1 MSPFRAQEI
10 NQSLVGSSEL
20 RRNSRQ
26 CDVVSH
32 GIATL
37 RESGTMP
44 AVEYL
49 KSHGVRPQVIE
60 RVLLEPE
67 RRRVL
72 AREDGRSPL
81 VHKYDR
87 RIISRA

>member
-10 NQSLVGSSEL
+10 NQCLAASSEL
-20 RRNSRQ
+20 RRNTRQ
-26 CDVVSH
+26 RDIVSQ

-49 KSHGVRPQVIE
+49 KSHGVRSQVIE
-60 RVLLEPE
+60 RVLLEPA
-67 RRRVL
+67 RRRTL
-72 AREDGRSPL
+72 A
-81 VHKYDR
+81 
-87 RIISRA
+87 

>member
-10 NQSLVGSSEL
+10 NQSLAASSEL
-20 RRNSRQ
+20 RCNSRQ
-26 CDVVSH
+26 RDIVSH

-49 KSHGVRPQVIE
+49 KLQGVRPQVIE
-60 RVLLEPE
+60 RVLLEPA
-67 RRRVL
+67 RRRTL
-72 AREDGRSPL
+72 A
-81 VHKYDR
+81 
-87 RIISRA
+87 

>member
-10 NQSLVGSSEL
+10 NQPLAASSEL
-20 RRNSRQ
+20 RRNSGQ
-26 CDVVSH
+26 CDVVAR

-37 RESGTMP
+37 YECGIMP

-49 KSHGVRPQVIE
+49 KAHGVRPHVIE
-60 RVLLEPE
+60 RVVLEPE

-72 AREDGRSPL
+72 A
-81 VHKYDR
+81 
-87 RIISRA
+87 

>member
-10 NQSLVGSSEL
+10 NQGLAASFEI
-20 RRNSRQ
+20 RRNTRQ
-26 CDVVSH
+26 RDVVTR

-37 RESGTMP
+37 HESGVMP

-49 KSHGVRPQVIE
+49 KSQGVGARVIE

-67 RRRVL
+67 RRR
-72 AREDGRSPL
+72 AG
-81 VHKYDR
+81 
-87 RIISRA
+87 A

>member
-10 NQSLVGSSEL
+10 NQCLAASSEL

-26 CDVVSH
+26 RDIVSH
-32 GIATL
+32 SIATL
-37 RESGTMP
+37 RESGIMP

-49 KSHGVRPQVIE
+49 KSHGVRAQVIE

-72 AREDGRSPL
+72 
-81 VHKYDR
+81 V
-87 RIISRA
+87 

>member
-10 NQSLVGSSEL
+10 NQSLAASSEL
-20 RRNSRQ
+20 RRNTSQR
-26 CDVVSH
+26 DVVAR

-37 RESGTMP
+37 RESGVMP

-49 KSHGVRPQVIE
+49 KSHGVGGRVIE

-67 RRRVL
+67 RRRASV
-72 AREDGRSPL
+72 
-81 VHKYDR
+81 
-87 RIISRA
+87 

>member
-10 NQSLVGSSEL
+10 NQSLAASSEL
-20 RRNSRQ
+20 RCNSRQ
-26 CDVVSH
+26 RDIVSH

-49 KSHGVRPQVIE
+49 KLQGVRPQAIE
-60 RVLLEPE
+60 RVLLEPA
-67 RRRVL
+67 RRRTL
-72 AREDGRSPL
+72 A
-81 VHKYDR
+81 
-87 RIISRA
+87 

>member
-10 NQSLVGSSEL
+10 NQALAASSEL
-20 RRNSRQ
+20 RRNSGQR
-26 CDVVSH
+26 DIVAR

-37 RESGTMP
+37 CECGIMP

-67 RRRVL
+67 RRRTL
-72 AREDGRSPL
+72 A
-81 VHKYDR
+81 
-87 RIISRA
+87 

>member
-10 NQSLVGSSEL
+10 NQCLAASSEL
-20 RRNSRQ
+20 RRNTGQR
-26 CDVVSH
+26 DVVAR

-37 RESGTMP
+37 RESGIVP

-49 KSHGVRPQVIE
+49 KSHGVRAQVIE

-67 RRRVL
+67 RRR
-72 AREDGRSPL
+72 AP
-81 VHKYDR
+81 
-87 RIISRA
+87 A